1 MGYSFQYIILGGGVA
16 AGYAAMELEK
26 LGLRQGLLGIIYKEE
41 NIIPYDRPCLSK
53 DCLNPN
59 LPAGGIVVPST
70 SRTYAHVSV
79 GDWELKNLPSNWYSK
94 KGIMLYPGTEILRAN
109 LRRKLLSSEK
119 LVFHYET
126 LIIATGSTAI
136 RLADFGVEGD
146 DAKNI
151 FYLWNVD
158 DANNLLDAMKEK
170 KNGKAV
176 VIGGGYVAM
185 EITASLRLHNID
197 VTMVYSE
204 SWCMSQ
210 LFTCDIAAFY
220 EGYYANKGIN
230 IIKETDVIG
239 FSTNSAREVKEVKLK
254 DGRVL
259 EADIVVVSLGGKPQ
273 ISLFKGQLEEEQGG
287 IKTDSFF
294 KTSVSD
300 VYAVGDVAT
309 FPLKLYGEFRRFEHA
324 DHARKSAEHVAKVL
338 HSCSCDLPWQF
349 YGDNVAKK
357 GNLVD
362 KYDYLPHL
370 NSCSF
375 DLPWQ
380 FYGDNV
386 AKKGNLVDKYDYL
399 PHLNSCSFDLSWQF
413 YGDNVGETVLFGDN
427 NPGSSKPKFG
437 TYWIKDGKVVGA
449 FLEGGTPDEN
459 EAIAKVARLMPAVV
473 DVNQLATEGLSF
485 AIKVARPDDKVED
498 KISATP
504 STYKVIQDK
513 ISAAPSPSQIMKD
526 KIFALSLEK
535 TQDKSSPF

>member
-1 MGYSFQYIILGGGVA
+1 MSQVLVLDIAV
-16 AGYAAMELEK
+16 
-26 LGLRQGLLGIIYKEE
+26 
-41 NIIPYDRPCLSK
+41 
-53 DCLNPN
+53 
-59 LPAGGIVVPST
+59 PAGGIVVPPT
-70 SRTYAHVSV
+70 SRTCAHVSI
-79 GDWELKNLPSNWYSK
+79 GGGELNNLTSKWYSK

-109 LRRKLLSSEK
+109 LGRKLLLSSEK

-126 LIIATGSTAI
+126 LIIATGSSAI

-151 FYLWNVD
+151 FYLRNVD
-158 DANNLLDAMKEK
+158 DANNLLDALDAMKEK

-176 VIGGGYVAM
+176 VVGGGYVAM

-239 FSTNSAREVKEVKLK
+239 FTTNSAREVKEVKLK

-259 EADIVVVSLGGKPQ
+259 EADFVVVSLGGKPQ

-309 FPLKLYGEFRRFEHA
+309 FPLKLYGEFRRFEYA
-324 DHARKSAEHVAKVL
+324 DHARKSAEQVAKVL

-349 YGDNVAKK
+349 YGDNV
-357 GNLVD
+357 V
-362 KYDYLPHL
+362 
-370 NSCSF
+370 
-375 DLPWQ
+375 
-380 FYGDNV
+380 
-386 AKKGNLVDKYDYL
+386 KKGNLVDKYDYL

-498 KISATP
+498 KISAALTP
-504 STYKVIQDK
+504 
-513 ISAAPSPSQIMKD
+513 
-526 KIFALSLEK
+526 
-535 TQDKSSPF
+535 